1 MNPNREQDA
10 NLDVAEIVSL
20 LESSDESEV
29 EALRARAEQICLET
43 FGHDVHLRA
52 IIEFSNC
59 CRQDCLYCG
68 LRRSNADLKRYRMST
83 EEILETAVHAAGLGY
98 KTIVLQSGEDPYYSA
113 ADIARLIE
121 AIKSRADV
129 AITLSL
135 GERDAA
141 TYRSW
146 IEAGADRYLMRHET
160 SNPELYARL
169 HPGQTL
175 EQRLDHLRML
185 RALGYQVGAGN
196 MVGLPGQTT
205 KDIAGDLL
213 LMKELDV
220 HMAGIG
226 PFIPNPSTPL
236 GDTEGGTLDL
246 VLREIALLR
255 IMMPEVMI
263 PATTALGTKG
273 PNAREEAFRWGANVI
288 MPNVTPMRYRPMYAL
303 YPGKICTDQDAAHC
317 TSCVKARVLAA
328 GRTVAMGYGHS
339 PKFLRSKAQ
348 RVQTQEVI
356 Q

>member
-1 MNPNREQDA
+1 MS
-10 NLDVAEIVSL
+10 LDLAEIVSL
-20 LESSDESEV
+20 LDTTDDTAV
-29 EALRARAEQICLET
+29 EAMRAKAEQTCLET
-43 FGHDVHLRA
+43 FGRDVHLRA

-59 CRQDCLYCG
+59 CRRDCLYCG
-68 LRRSNADLKRYRMST
+68 LRRSNADLSRYRMNAD
-83 EEILETAVHAAGLGY
+83 EILDTAVQAAALGY
-98 KTIVLQSGEDPYYSA
+98 KTIVLQSGEDPHYSA

-121 AIKSRADV
+121 AIKSR
-129 AITLSL
+129 
-135 GERDAA
+135 
-141 TYRSW
+141 
-146 IEAGADRYLMRHET
+146 EAGADRYLMRHET
-160 SNPELYARL
+160 ANPELYARL
-169 HPGQTL
+169 HPGHTL
-175 EQRLDHLRML
+175 EQRLDHLRIL
-185 RALGYQVGAGN
+185 KDLGYQVGAGN
-196 MVGLPGQTT
+196 MVGLPGQTSE
-205 KDIAGDLL
+205 DIAGDLL
-213 LMKELDV
+213 LMKKLDV
-220 HMAGIG
+220 DMAGIG
-226 PFIPNPSTPL
+226 PFVPNPSTPL
-236 GDTEGGTLDL
+236 GNAPGGTLDL

>member
-1 MNPNREQDA
+1 MNCEQDM
-10 NLDVAEIVSL
+10 NLSVAEIVSL
-20 LESSDESEV
+20 LDSSDESEV
-29 EALRARAEQICLET
+29 EALRARAEQTCLET
-43 FGHDVHLRA
+43 FGRDVHLRA

-59 CRQDCLYCG
+59 CRKDCLYCG
-68 LRRSNADLKRYRMST
+68 LRRSNADLTRYRMSID
-83 EEILETAVHAAGLGY
+83 EIVETAVQAAGLGY

-129 AITLSL
+129 AVTLSL

-141 TYRSW
+141 SYRSW

-160 SNPELYARL
+160 SNPRLHARL
-169 HPGQTL
+169 HPGHSL
-175 EQRLDHLRML
+175 EQRLDHLRAL
-185 RALGYQVGAGN
+185 RELGYQVGAGN
-196 MVGLPGQTT
+196 LVSLPGQTSE
-205 KDIAGDLL
+205 DIADDLL

-220 HMAGIG
+220 DMAGIG

-236 GDTEGGTLDL
+236 GNAEGGTLDL

-273 PNAREEAFRWGANVI
+273 PDAREQAFRWGANVI
-288 MPNVTPMRYRPMYAL
+288 MPNVTPTRYRSMYAL
-303 YPGKICTDQDAAHC
+303 YPGKICTDQDAVEC
-317 TSCVKARVLAA
+317 TSCIKSRILAS
-328 GRTVAMGYGHS
+328 GRTIAMGYGHS
-339 PKFLRSKAQ
+339 PKYLRNKAQ
-348 RVQTQEVI
+348 RVQAQEVI